1 MKSPSIIIVVRAI
14 FYKNNKYYPQVF
26 LDECLYKLETRT
38 EKVKA
43 FDEETKILS
52 VKQKV
57 SICYLPFY

>member
-26 LDECLYKLETRT
+26 LDEFLYKLETQT
-38 EKVKA
+38 EKVKS

-57 SICYLPFY
+57 SIFYLPFY